1 MADEALDPQGTV
13 EPEPDGGITVEVEAE
28 RDAPRMTDEQL
39 AQHTTISDDE
49 VARYNKDA
57 QKRLRSYRAA
67 MAEQRRRT
75 DQFARDA
82 TTAANLADQLYRENQ
97 ELKATI
103 VRSDQALVA
112 QALQRAEAQVAH
124 AQTNYQAA
132 IASNDPAQIAAA
144 NTELMR
150 AVAEADRLK
159 VLKSSTPTGTT
170 ASGPAPQPGAAPP
183 PGAAP
188 APQPPPAS
196 ARVQGWVAQNPWF
209 NTDAE
214 MTEYA
219 MKQHNHLAVD
229 GITEISNPD
238 LYFRT
243 IEDRMKEKFPDRF
256 GVRPSESRTRPVA
269 VTGATRSNA
278 SAVTTSADGRPV
290 IRLTESQVRLAKRLG
305 VTPEQYAEQ
314 VLKKEQATRE
324 RGMIQ

>member
-1 MADEALDPQGTV
+1 MADETLDPQGAA
-13 EPEPDGGITVEVEAE
+13 PDDGGITVEVEPD

-39 AQHTTISDDE
+39 ARNTEISDDE

-57 QKRLRSYRAA
+57 QKRLRSYRGA

-103 VRSDQALVA
+103 ARSDQALVA
-112 QALQRAEAQVAH
+112 QALQRAEVQVAH

-132 IASNDPAQIAAA
+132 VASNDPAQIAAA

-170 ASGPAPQPGAAPP
+170 ASGPAPQPGAASP

-188 APQPPPAS
+188 GPPPPAS
-196 ARVQGWVAQNPWF
+196 ARVQAWVAQNPWF